1 MRRGRSLRLQIV
13 LIVVGLLAS
22 VGLVIGLVSVLVL
35 QSYLVGKLDQS
46 LTSAASRSQ
55 GAFGPRDGDFPSR
68 PDGDGEGFIDAPGQG
83 AGTVVASISSG
94 AVQTSGY
101 VDDSGRRQT
110 LTTEQED
117 VVLGIAADGVVRTY
131 DLGGEL
137 GTYRMIAVERD
148 DGSTIVTG
156 LPLSAV
162 EATVSQLALVVV
174 LVTSAGLVLAGAAA
188 AFIVDVALRPLHR
201 VASTA
206 ASVTELPLDRGDV
219 DLSIRVPQ
227 RDIDPT
233 TEVGQVGFALNR
245 LLGHVGSALAARKR
259 SEDKVRQFVADASHE
274 LRTPLASIRGYSEL
288 TRRTQRDLPPEVE
301 HSLGRIESEAIR
313 MTSLVEDLLLLA
325 RLDSQP
331 ELRAEEVDLSIIAV
345 EAVGDAH
352 VAGPDHEWVLDL
364 PDEPV
369 TVIGDDPRLRQVLV
383 NLLANARVHTPAGTT
398 VTTSIQR
405 TTDGT
410 VTMRVSD
417 DGPGIDPALA
427 ETLFERFAR
436 GDSSRNRATGST
448 GLGLSIVRAVV
459 EAHGGQVMVSSEPGD
474 TVFIVRIPPR
484 ATMAPAVEAT
494 ADPSTHAELGA
505 PGLPRSSKA
514 PASSA

>member
-1 MRRGRSLRLQIV
+1 MRRGRSLRLRLV
-13 LIVVGLLAS
+13 LIVVGLLAG

-35 QSYLVGKLDQS
+35 QTYLIGRLDQS
-46 LTSAASRSQ
+46 LTSAAYRSQ
-55 GAFGPRDGDFPSR
+55 GAFGPGGPDDDSFPSR
-68 PDGDGEGFIDAPGQG
+68 PIDDGEGFIDAPGQG
-83 AGTVVASISSG
+83 AGTVGASISAG
-94 AVQTSGY
+94 AVQASGY
-101 VDDSGRRQT
+101 VDDTGTRRT
-110 LTTEQED
+110 LTTAQEA
-117 VVLGIAADGVVRTY
+117 VVLAEPADGVSRTV

-137 GTYRMIAVERD
+137 GQYRIIAVQRD
-148 DGSTIVTG
+148 DGSIIVTG
-156 LPLSAV
+156 LPLTAV
-162 EATVSQLALVVV
+162 DATVAQLALVIV
-174 LVTSAGLVLAGAAA
+174 LVTSAGLVLAGGAA

-201 VASTA
+201 VAATA

-219 DLSIRVPQ
+219 DLSVRVPEK
-227 RDIDPT
+227 DTDPS
-233 TEVGQVGFALNR
+233 TEVGQVGSALNR

-288 TRRTQRDLPPEVE
+288 TRRTQRNLPPEVE

-331 ELRAEEVDLSIIAV
+331 ELRSDEVDLSIIAV

-352 VAGPDHEWVLDL
+352 VAGPDHAWVLDL

-369 TVIGDDPRLRQVLV
+369 TVVGDDPRLRQVLV

-398 VTTSIQR
+398 VTTSLER
-405 TTDGT
+405 ATDGT
-410 VTMRVSD
+410 VTLRVSD
-417 DGPGIDPALA
+417 DGPGIDPAVA
-427 ETLFERFAR
+427 EILFERFAR

-459 EAHGGQVMVSSEPGD
+459 EAHGGRVMVSSEPGD
-474 TVFIVRIPPR
+474 TVFIVRLPPPR
-484 ATMAPAVEAT
+484 PEAP
-494 ADPSTHAELGA
+494 SGA
-505 PGLPRSSKA
+505 A
-514 PASSA
+514 PASVSA